1 MASFDIVN
9 KLDFQKID
17 NAVNTAKKELQ
28 NRFDL
33 NGSGSD
39 FEYDKKNN
47 TITLISDIDM
57 HLNSMEDILIA
68 RMIKQNVDPQVMDLS
83 GDIQP
88 SGKTVR
94 KIVKLKDGIDKEAA
108 KKIIKAIKDSGIK
121 VQASI
126 MEDKVR
132 VTGKKIDDLQATIAL
147 CRNGNFEVPL
157 QYDNMKS

>member
-9 KLDFQKID
+9 KLDHQKID
-17 NAVNTAKKELQ
+17 NAVNTAIKELQ
-28 NRFDL
+28 NRYDL
-33 NGSGSD
+33 QGTGSN
-39 FEYDKKNN
+39 FEFDKKNN

-83 GDIQP
+83 ADISP

-94 KIVKLKDGIDKEAA
+94 KVVKLKDGIEKEAA

-132 VTGKKIDDLQATIAL
+132 VTGKKFDDLQQVITL
-147 CRNGNFEVPL
+147 CRSGNFEVPL
-157 QYDNMKS
+157 QFDNMKS